1 MQMSSCIRPLYVV
14 TSLALLI
21 TSSAVA
27 DSFHTPT
34 CDQLAKWSETVDPDD
49 RWEPFAENDRIWLP
63 NAMSKP
69 EFEALFGKSVLDWT
83 QADVQ
88 SARSAWNGCIQS
100 AKKARDNDRRNLL
113 QNVRRY
119 LTSNLRDAVRYNE
132 RREERVAQA
141 SQTGAKQEQRRV
153 EQLDSQ
159 AARARQAQAPSSVS
173 SSHPGLKA
181 GVDQLLA
188 APPSVEGLIAL
199 GSLSNLDVGNAAAM
213 QELEQQFGYTT
224 GPAGSAAYRVMRE
237 LRIRGTTGYET
248 EQLPRVNT
256 RLAEIKPPVL
266 AELRAEFSQSP
277 ADLNQRK
284 ALAQRYE
291 KLMKELKVAL
301 TEEEYLALADETRK
315 ARTGVVDRAIADAK
329 LQIDQVPDGVQGIAE
344 IDRIVGDTAKRGLN
358 TGQRQDLVNYARS
371 RQKTLA
377 NDVLNHAAE
386 EELPALPGSLAGIK
400 ELNSISSR
408 MLQGV
413 VQKADKE
420 VIQSFV
426 TASDARLAEIGRAA
440 LPEYEAALAR
450 LPESEAGLAQA
461 EREVSDKEG
470 WVDMEA
476 QVRGEYVAIAKA
488 RRDSIAAVVEK
499 ERAQRNQALDRER
512 NNAIAAGGD
521 PRLVGT
527 EWVDSNNTMKYEFR
541 DKETVFITVLGMK
554 VAGTYKVSRDDVVVQ
569 GPHGQLVYTFDGD
582 KLTGNGA
589 IFSNTR

>member
-1 MQMSSCIRPLYVV
+1 MSSCLRPMYVV

-27 DSFHTPT
+27 DSFRTPA
-34 CDQLAKWSETVDPDD
+34 CDQLANWSETVDPDD

-69 EFEALFGKSVLDWT
+69 EFEALYGKSVLDWT
-83 QADVQ
+83 QADIQ

-159 AARARQAQAPSSVS
+159 AARARQAQAPSSAS

-181 GVDQLLA
+181 GVDQLLT

-213 QELEQQFGYTT
+213 QELERQFGYTT

-248 EQLPRVNT
+248 EQLPRINT

-266 AELRAEFSQSP
+266 AELRVEFSQSP
-277 ADLNQRK
+277 ADLDQRR

-315 ARTGVVDRAIADAK
+315 ARTGVVDRAVADAK
-329 LQIDQVPDGVQGIAE
+329 VQIDQVPDGIQGIAE
-344 IDRIVGDTAKRGLN
+344 IDRIVGETANRGLN

-371 RQKTLA
+371 HQKTLA

-386 EELPALPGSLAGIK
+386 KELPALPSSLAGIK
-400 ELNSISSR
+400 ELNSISRR

-420 VIQSFV
+420 VVQSFV
-426 TASDARLAEIGRAA
+426 TASDARLAEIGRVA

-450 LPESEAGLAQA
+450 LPESEAGLTQA

-512 NNAIAAGGD
+512 KSAIAAGGD

-541 DKETVFITVLGMK
+541 DQETVFITVLGMK

-589 IFSNTR
+589 VFSKTR